1 MCLCVCVCR
10 GEGWGKSEKT
20 IKMEFSVLGS
30 EGNVGG
36 HVHCDCND
44 KTVLLSPAYVC
55 CINIIIEC

>member
-1 MCLCVCVCR
+1 MCVCGGGGGG
-10 GEGWGKSEKT
+10 GEESEKT

-44 KTVLLSPAYVC
+44 KIVPLSPAYVC
-55 CINIIIEC
+55 CINIII